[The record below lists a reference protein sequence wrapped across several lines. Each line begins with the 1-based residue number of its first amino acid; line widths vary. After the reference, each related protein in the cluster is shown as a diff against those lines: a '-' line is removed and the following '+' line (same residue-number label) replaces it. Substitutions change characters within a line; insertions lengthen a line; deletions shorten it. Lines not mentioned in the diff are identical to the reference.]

1 VQTKNLTYGLAASFG
16 LIGPALF
23 LRNINL
29 SDWGMLLVELAFAL
43 WLVSPFVL
51 ITLAVR
57 SDRFSAIDALIAT
70 ILAGLF
76 GAWFYTELTF
86 HFYTKSDAQDAIAM
100 LFVAAYQHAISFLTL
115 GLSFLIGWFKSRRKE
130 KGADAS
136 APSSD
141 R

>member
-1 VQTKNLTYGLAASFG
+1 MKIKPLTYGLATVFA

-29 SDWGMLLVELAFAL
+29 AEWEMLPVELGFAL
-43 WLVSPFVL
+43 WLVSPCVL
-51 ITLAVR
+51 VALAVH
-57 SDRFSAIDALIAT
+57 SDRFSAIGSLIAT

-100 LFVAAYQHAISFLTL
+100 LFVAAYQHAIVILTL
-115 GLSFLIGWFKSRRKE
+115 GLFFLVGWLQARRK
-130 KGADAS
+130 
-136 APSSD
+136 
-141 R
+141 

>member
-1 VQTKNLTYGLAASFG
+1 VKIKNLTYALSVAFG

-51 ITLAVR
+51 IALAVR
-57 SDRFSAIDALIAT
+57 SDRFSAIGALIAT

-100 LFVAAYQHAISFLTL
+100 LFVAAYQHAIIFLTL
-115 GLSFLIGWFKSRRKE
+115 GLAFLVGWLQARRK
-130 KGADAS
+130 
-136 APSSD
+136 
-141 R
+141 

>member
-1 VQTKNLTYGLAASFG
+1 MKIKNLTYALSAAFS

-29 SDWGMLLVELAFAL
+29 SDWGMLPVELGFAL

-51 ITLAVR
+51 IALAVR
-57 SDRFSAIDALIAT
+57 SDRFSAIGALIAT

-86 HFYTKSDAQDAIAM
+86 HFYTRSDAQDAIAM
-100 LFVAAYQHAISFLTL
+100 LFVAAYQHAIILLTL
-115 GLSFLIGWFKSRRKE
+115 GLASIVGWLQTRRK
-130 KGADAS
+130 
-136 APSSD
+136 
-141 R
+141 

>member
-1 VQTKNLTYGLAASFG
+1 MKIKTLTYALSAAFG

-23 LRNINL
+23 LRNVNL
-29 SDWGMLLVELAFAL
+29 SDWGMLVVELGFAL

-51 ITLAVR
+51 VALAVR
-57 SDRFSAIDALIAT
+57 SEKFSSIGALLAT

-100 LFVAAYQHAISFLTL
+100 LFVAAYQHAIIILTL
-115 GLSFLIGWFKSRRKE
+115 GLSFVVGWLLARRK
-130 KGADAS
+130 
-136 APSSD
+136 
-141 R
+141 

>member
-1 VQTKNLTYGLAASFG
+1 MKIKNLTYALSAAFG

-29 SDWGMLLVELAFAL
+29 SDWGMLPVELGFAL

-51 ITLAVR
+51 IALAVR
-57 SDRFSAIDALIAT
+57 SDRFSAIGALIAT

-86 HFYTKSDAQDAIAM
+86 HFYTRSDAQDAIAM
-100 LFVAAYQHAISFLTL
+100 LFVAAYQHAIIVLTL
-115 GLSFLIGWFKSRRKE
+115 GLASIVGWLQTRRK
-130 KGADAS
+130 
-136 APSSD
+136 
-141 R
+141 

>member
-1 VQTKNLTYGLAASFG
+1 MKIKTLTYALSAAFG

-23 LRNINL
+23 LRNVNL
-29 SDWGMLLVELAFAL
+29 SDWGMLVVELGFAL

-51 ITLAVR
+51 VALAVR
-57 SDRFSAIDALIAT
+57 SEKFSSIGALLAT

-100 LFVAAYQHAISFLTL
+100 LFVAAYQHVIIVLTL
-115 GLSFLIGWFKSRRKE
+115 GLFSFVGWLQARRK
-130 KGADAS
+130 
-136 APSSD
+136 
-141 R
+141 

>member
-1 VQTKNLTYGLAASFG
+1 MNARWLTYGLAAAFA
-16 LIGPALF
+16 LVGPALF

-29 SDWGMLLVELAFAL
+29 SDWGMLIVELGFAL

-57 SDRFSAIDALIAT
+57 SDRFSVMGALIAT

-86 HFYTKSDAQDAIAM
+86 HFTTKSDAQDAIAM
-100 LFVAAYQHAISFLTL
+100 LFVAAYQHAIIILTL
-115 GLSFLIGWFKSRRKE
+115 GLFFFVGWFQARRK
-130 KGADAS
+130 
-136 APSSD
+136 
-141 R
+141 

>member
-1 VQTKNLTYGLAASFG
+1 MKIKNLTYALSVAFG

-51 ITLAVR
+51 IALAVR
-57 SDRFSAIDALIAT
+57 SDRFSAIGALIAT

-100 LFVAAYQHAISFLTL
+100 LFVAAYQHAIIFLTL
-115 GLSFLIGWFKSRRKE
+115 GLAFLVGWLQARRK
-130 KGADAS
+130 
-136 APSSD
+136 
-141 R
+141 